1 MTTATIEKDHAL
13 ANAKAHLDSII
24 ELSRKYS
31 KASEDDEYNLID
43 ELEEKARESVLS
55 VEYRQSCWQSVGS
68 ELTASQG
75 RLLLTFGGPSCQIIT
90 DLDEHGEPSGNV
102 EIQYQDWFTPWEG
115 YWPSD
120 DIDNASNDEA
130 RAALEWYVGLFF
142 YGQ

>member
-1 MTTATIEKDHAL
+1 MTTATVEKDNAL
-13 ANAKAHLDSII
+13 SNAKAKLEDII
-24 ELSRKYS
+24 EWHTKSVLSVS
-31 KASEDDEYNLID
+31 DEETKEI
-43 ELEEKARESVLS
+43 EEEARDSVLS

-102 EIQYQDWFTPWEG
+102 EIQYQDWFKPWQG

-120 DIDNASNDEA
+120 DIDDASNDEV
-130 RAALEWYVGLFF
+130 RAALEWYVSLFF
-142 YGQ
+142 YG